1 LKRRITMRDGK
12 RISDGRRSSK
22 VLSLCA
28 ALLLAA
34 GSILLPAPANAA
46 PATITLSVSD
56 KNGPVAFAKVAVYDA
71 YSGRPVANGM
81 TDPATGLFT
90 FRSSHSRELLLVAH
104 TSTGFVGSALQNSG
118 ADVCNPCTFAL
129 NATQSAAALQTVV
142 IGTSYVNKPIQV
154 FDFADDKGVPVA
166 GANVA
171 VLEWGSFEP
180 VARGVTDGEGEFSFS
195 IPHEM
200 ASDDFL
206 AVCWSSDTE
215 QTEAAQSGGI
225 RHPALELKVAVQPDD
240 SPTGGGG
247 AGDGWPA
254 V

>member
-1 LKRRITMRDGK
+1 MRDGK
-12 RISDGRRSSK
+12 RISDGRRRSK

-34 GSILLPAPANAA
+34 GSILLPAPADAA
-46 PATITLSVSD
+46 PATIALSVSD
-56 KNGPVAFAKVAVYDA
+56 KNGPVALAKVAVFDA

-90 FRSSHSRELLLVAH
+90 FRSSHSRELLLIAH
-104 TSTGFVGSALQNSG
+104 TSTGFVGSALQNSN

-129 NATQSAAALQTVV
+129 TATESAAAMQTAV
-142 IGTSYVNKPIQV
+142 IETSYVNKPIQV

-171 VLEWGSFEP
+171 VLEWSSFEP
-180 VARGVTDGEGEFSFS
+180 VARGVTDDEGEFSFS

-200 ASDDFL
+200 ASGDFL
-206 AVCWSSDTE
+206 AVCWSSDPE
-215 QTEAAQSGGI
+215 PTEATQLGGI
-225 RHPALELKVAVQPDD
+225 RHPALELKEVAVQ
-240 SPTGGGG
+240 SGNTPTGGGG

-254 V
+254 F